1 MNPAVKDHPD
11 MTNGGHDTTTKV
23 TGRAATQGACPF
35 RGTRV
40 GGALGSEPQ
49 LDTWWP
55 NRLKVE
61 LLHQNPVQA
70 NPLRDVDY
78 AAAFATLDYAA
89 LKADIKADIKALLQS
104 SVDW

>member
-1 MNPAVKDHPD
+1 

-40 GGALGSEPQ
+40 GGAIGSEPQ

-70 NPLRDVDY
+70 NPLKDVDY
-78 AAAFATLDYAA
+78 AAAFSALDYNM
-89 LKADIKADIKALLQS
+89 LKADIQTLLTS